1 MVETVVAD
9 NVRVWSD
16 MDSMVF
22 WAPKGTSLPETLTED
37 LDEAFLPIG
46 ALTED
51 GPSEGL
57 SVDSNKIK
65 GWPNGKTLRIK
76 STATEKTFSFTAL
89 EEKPVV
95 TRIFYGHGDV
105 AVTGTGDAAVAR
117 YDIPDSIG
125 TVEGAMVT
133 VLNDGNYKKVR
144 CMELV
149 QVSDRGDVSNGNED
163 PSGYELTVD
172 NIGADYVLTN
182 QPAYLAEATTP

>member
-1 MVETVVAD
+1 MVDIVKD

-22 WAPKGTSLPETLTED
+22 WGPKGTPLPETLTEA
-37 LDEAFLPIG
+37 LDDGFLPIG
-46 ALTED
+46 ALSED
-51 GPSEGL
+51 GPGEGV
-57 SVDSNKIK
+57 SVDVNKIK
-65 GWPNGKTLRIK
+65 GWPAGQTLRIK
-76 STATEKTFSFTAL
+76 TTSTEKTFSFTAL

-95 TRIFYGHGDV
+95 TRIFYDHGAV
-105 AVTGTGDAAVAR
+105 TVTGTGDAAVAR
-117 YDIPDSIG
+117 YDIPDSFG

-149 QVSDRGDVSNGNED
+149 QVSERGDVSNGTED